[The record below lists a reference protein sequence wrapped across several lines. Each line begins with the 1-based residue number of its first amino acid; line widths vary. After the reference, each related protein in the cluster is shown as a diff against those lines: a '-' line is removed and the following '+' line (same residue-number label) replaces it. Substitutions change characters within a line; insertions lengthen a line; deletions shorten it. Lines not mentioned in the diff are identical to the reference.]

1 MGSPSHCSAIVSGHR
16 DSRTLNSSTLLA
28 ITDIVVFFLL
38 LRICNVRA
46 CAHTVVV
53 SFIESRFPF
62 AFGLSCLWV
71 DCLVQRVSNVR
82 DTIYVSTSHT
92 VIEIAGVRLCYQP
105 ITIRYILIM
114 YSGYTP
120 NAVEQIPHILH
131 CIQHW
136 RAKASLP
143 FAEPISEQLSR
154 ITFLIVWKLGISY

>member
-1 MGSPSHCSAIVSGHR
+1 MGNPSHCSAIVSGHR

-28 ITDIVVFFLL
+28 ITDIVLDIVVFFLL

-62 AFGLSCLWV
+62 AFGLCCLWV

-92 VIEIAGVRLCYQP
+92 VIEIAGVRHCYQP

-120 NAVEQIPHILH
+120 NAVGQIPHILH

-136 RAKASLP
+136 HGKASLP
-143 FAEPISEQLSR
+143 FVEPIPE
-154 ITFLIVWKLGISY
+154 